1 MVRSWEVRGVGNV
14 CHALTCPLS
23 PQLTF
28 GRLGQV
34 VEDKKPITLKDISE
48 VGTSCVPPTPG
59 DMGVTL
65 VSHGASW
72 RGPGMLVPAPSR
84 LSLQEEHKQLSSM
97 LGCEVTSM
105 LCVPVISRATSQ
117 VVALACAFNKLS
129 GER

>member
-1 MVRSWEVRGVGNV
+1 
-14 CHALTCPLS
+14 
-23 PQLTF
+23 
-28 GRLGQV
+28 
-34 VEDKKPITLKDISE
+34 
-48 VGTSCVPPTPG
+48 
-59 DMGVTL
+59 
-65 VSHGASW
+65 
-72 RGPGMLVPAPSR
+72 MLVPAPSC

>member
-1 MVRSWEVRGVGNV
+1 MPCANMSP
-14 CHALTCPLS
+14 H

-48 VGTSCVPPTPG
+48 VGASCVLPTPG
-59 DMGVTL
+59 DMGVTP

-72 RGPGMLVPAPSR
+72 RGPGTLVPAPSC

-117 VVALACAFNKLS
+117 VVALACAFNKLN

>member
-1 MVRSWEVRGVGNV
+1 MSLPHLKTRV
-14 CHALTCPLS
+14 S
-23 PQLTF
+23 PQC
-28 GRLGQV
+28 
-34 VEDKKPITLKDISE
+34 P
-48 VGTSCVPPTPG
+48 VGLPG
-59 DMGVTL
+59 
-65 VSHGASW
+65 GA
-72 RGPGMLVPAPSR
+72 LVPAPSR